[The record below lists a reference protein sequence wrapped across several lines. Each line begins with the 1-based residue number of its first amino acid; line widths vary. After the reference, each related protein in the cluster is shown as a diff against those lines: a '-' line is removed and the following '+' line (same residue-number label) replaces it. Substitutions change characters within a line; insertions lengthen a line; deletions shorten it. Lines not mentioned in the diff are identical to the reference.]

1 MCSTKSVFIKL
12 QIVLILTKSFKPF
25 FNLDNLI
32 NNPLNTR
39 QGVGD
44 SVLD

>member
-1 MCSTKSVFIKL
+1 MCSTKIVFIKL
-12 QIVLILTKSFKPF
+12 QIVLILTKSFKTF

-44 SVLD
+44 

>member
-1 MCSTKSVFIKL
+1 MCTTKSIFIKL
-12 QIVLILTKSFKPF
+12 QIVLILTKNFKLF
-25 FNLDNLI
+25 FSLDNLI